1 MYSQIA
7 SNKRRS
13 ILYALGFVV
22 LVGVFG
28 YVLTLGLGR
37 PSYFYPI
44 LIFAI
49 AYALFSYF
57 GSAKLAIM
65 TSGAKEIAKADAPEL
80 YRIVENLSITAGLPM
95 PKVYIIDDPSPNAF
109 ATGRD
114 PEHAVVAVTTGIL
127 ETLEKNELE
136 GVLAHE
142 LSHVGNYDI
151 RFMAV
156 VIALVAVISLL
167 ADLFLRLSFWG
178 GLGGDDDEGGGLN
191 PVMIAVG
198 IAGAILAPIAASM
211 LQLAISRRREYL
223 ADASGALLTRYPE
236 GLASALEKIEADPR
250 GLTRASSATAPL
262 YISNPLKGRTG
273 GFAQGLARLF
283 STHPPTSE
291 RVKRL
296 REMERHQ

>member
-22 LVGVFG
+22 LVSAFG
-28 YVLTLGLGR
+28 YVLSLSLGR
-37 PSYFYPI
+37 PSFFYPI
-44 LIFAI
+44 LIFAVC
-49 AYALFSYF
+49 YALFSYF

-80 YRIVENLSITAGLPM
+80 FRIVENLSIAAGLPM

-114 PEHAVVAVTTGIL
+114 PQHAVVAVTTGSL
-127 ETLEKNELE
+127 DLFDKTELE
-136 GVLAHE
+136 AVLAHE

-156 VIALVAVISLL
+156 IIALVAVISLL

-178 GLGGDDDEGGGLN
+178 GMGDDDEGGGMN
-191 PVMIAVG
+191 PIMIGIG
-198 IAGAILAPIAASM
+198 IAGAILAPIAASL
-211 LQLAISRRREYL
+211 LQLAISRRREFL

-236 GLASALEKIEADPR
+236 GLAQALEKIEAYPS
-250 GLTRASSATAPL
+250 GLQRASSATAPL
-262 YISNPLKGRTG
+262 YISNPLKGRK
-273 GFAQGLARLF
+273 GFAQGLSKLF

-291 RVKRL
+291 RVQRL
-296 REMERHQ
+296 RDMENQQ

>member
-13 ILYALGFVV
+13 VIYALGFVV

-28 YVLTLGLGR
+28 YVLSASLGR

-114 PEHAVVAVTTGIL
+114 PQHAVVAVTTGIL
-127 ETLEKNELE
+127 QVLEKNELE

-156 VIALVAVISLL
+156 IIALVAVISLL
-167 ADLFLRLSFWG
+167 ADLFLRLTFWG
-178 GLGGDDDEGGGLN
+178 GIGGDDEEGGMN
-191 PVMIAVG
+191 PVMLALG
-198 IAGAILAPIAASM
+198 IAGAILAPIAAAM
-211 LQLAISRRREYL
+211 LQMAISRRREFL

-236 GLASALEKIEADPR
+236 GLATALEKIEADPR
-250 GLTRASSATAPL
+250 GLQQASSATAPL
-262 YISNPLKGRTG
+262 YFSNPLKGRK
-273 GFAQGLARLF
+273 GFAQSISNMF

-296 REMERHQ
+296 REMESSQ